1 MNEFYFLY
9 SESTSS
15 KNVWEEASRQ
25 DERAL
30 QEHFLEGGNL
40 PHWHHQTAF
49 KAACFLEIFESRILK
64 GAIR

>member
-1 MNEFYFLY
+1 MSSIFLC
-9 SESTSS
+9 SKSTSN
-15 KNVWEEASRQ
+15 KNVWGKVSRQ

-40 PHWHHQTAF
+40 PHWHHQAAF
-49 KAACFLEIFESRILK
+49 KVSYFLEIFESRILK